1 MYTNI
6 RKLSAKF
13 SQPERPVKDKDG
25 EKIPGLERQ
34 KQRWV
39 EHFVELLNRPPPQN
53 PVDIQPAESDLLIV
67 CDAPSKEEIH
77 KAAKQLRNGKSTGPD
92 NIPAK
97 ALKADVE
104 TSVEM
109 LYPLFQDIW
118 EKEKVPS
125 EWKEGQLIK
134 LPKKGD
140 LASCSNY
147 RDIRLL

>member
-1 MYTNI
+1 M
-6 RKLSAKF
+6 
-13 SQPERPVKDKDG
+13 EG
-25 EKIPGLERQ
+25 Q

-39 EHFVELLNRPPPQN
+39 EHFEELLNRPPPQI
-53 PVDIQPAESDLLIV
+53 PVDIQPAESDVPIV
-67 CDAPSKEEIH
+67 CEAPSKEEIH
-77 KAAKQLRNGKSTGPD
+77 KAVKQLRNGKSTGPD

-97 ALKADVE
+97 TLKADVE

-109 LYPLFQDIW
+109 LYPLFKDIW
-118 EKEKVPS
+118 EMEKVPS

-147 RDIRLL
+147 RGITLLSKPSKTFLVPLRVDLAWSR